1 MGRCKRKRR
10 TIMKKLLFIFLLFPF
25 VVNATNYTWSTGTSS
40 INISDSGPFGNLN
53 AGDTVFI
60 PVRSGDW
67 YSYSVTNC
75 DSGTPGGYIVVYWM
89 PGAKIAIN
97 NNTFNNYIT
106 NSSGVKTVGME
117 ADNNPTIWR
126 MGTTGYNNYIWFD
139 SCSFNSTSGFGPYY
153 TGALTA
159 FNGNIANSMHHW
171 KWTYCSFLGVYT
183 GNTSGVAITIGGN
196 FPPTRYSFWFDTEV
210 SNCTFSDYPSNGAA
224 SNFISA
230 FNCYNT
236 VIRNNTFT
244 NLGVVATPTGHA
256 AVINAYAFHGQIYNN
271 LFGPFNFGNAVRGKF
286 AHCPSMGAAY
296 TGLTKIYNNII
307 KNQRKYPGFE
317 VQSCDTTGYSNGG
330 VVLARNDSTPYFWN
344 NTAYNLA
351 VGVGNSPYIAAL
363 IDDYLSSAVVTA
375 KNNVWVLLRDSV
387 CSPNAWVQGIVAA
400 SGTSISYDTARNR
413 FNCTTW
419 TGFADST
426 LFTPSANGMLNN
438 TGLTPPSWLTTDI
451 YGNAR
456 TQGGGTDIGA
466 VERSAAVV
474 RKNLPLIFF

>member
-1 MGRCKRKRR
+1 
-10 TIMKKLLFIFLLFPF
+10 MKKLLSIFLLFPLF
-25 VVNATNYTWSTGTSS
+25 INATNYTWSSS
-40 INISDSGPFGNLN
+40 STNIVIDDGGVFGNLN

-60 PVRSGDW
+60 PIRSGG
-67 YSYSVTNC
+67 YRSYSITNC
-75 DSGTPGGYIVVYWM
+75 NSGTPGSYVVVYWR
-89 PGAKIAIN
+89 PGAYRTPVSSN
-97 NNTFNNYIT
+97 NFADFVT

-117 ADNNPTIWR
+117 AQDHIDQWR
-126 MGTTGYNNYIWFD
+126 LGTTGYSNYIWFD
-139 SCSFNSTSGFGPYY
+139 SCNFRGSNGFGPIY
-153 TGALTA
+153 TGALTN

-171 KWTYCSFLGVYT
+171 KWTYCVFDSLLGS
-183 GNTSGVAITIGGN
+183 NSGGVGVKIGGN
-196 FPPTRYSFWFDTEV
+196 FPLTRYSYWFDTEV
-210 SNCTFSDYPSNGAA
+210 SNCTFSNYSSSAQP
-224 SNFISA
+224 SNFIQA

-236 VIRNNTFT
+236 IIRNNSFA
-244 NLGVVATPTGHA
+244 NLGMSANPVGHA
-256 AVINAYAFHGQIYNN
+256 SVINAYAFHGQIYNN
-271 LFGPFNFGNAVRGKF
+271 LFGNFNFGNPVRGKF
-286 AHCPSMGAAY
+286 ADCPPMGASY

-307 KNQRKYPGFE
+307 KNQRKYPAFE
-317 VQSCDTTGYSNGG
+317 VQANDTTSYGGGYARS
-330 VVLARNDSTPYFWN
+330 RNDSTPLFWN

-400 SGTSISYDTARNR
+400 SGTSISYDTASNR

-426 LFTPSANGMLNN
+426 LFTPSLNGMLYN
-438 TGLTPPSWLTTDI
+438 TGVSPPSWLTTDI

-474 RKNLPLIFF
+474 RKNLPLFFF